1 MKTPFLI
8 VAWVRLL
15 RIYLIAFGCSFL
27 AGLLLINYFGI
38 LPETIFTASS
48 TRLSYVIPIFD
59 AGVNAGIDQGI
70 IIFLWNSSGAL
81 ITLSFLYFSGL
92 FNPKD
97 QINFPKLLRNIFC
110 GKHRM
115 KLLCFLPGC
124 KRVEEE
130 SVRRLYVWLMI
141 PLLSMLI
148 LGVESGLIVATGKD
162 FFGSYFASIMALLP
176 HGIIEIPAVS
186 LAGAVTFSGH
196 LLVKKEMQLVEVS
209 QLFDVLK
216 EHRKVIPVVKICALV
231 VGGLAIAGALEAHF
245 TPYVLSLF

>member
-1 MKTPFLI
+1 MKIPFLLI
-8 VAWVRLL
+8 AWVRLL
-15 RIYLIAFGCSFL
+15 RIYLVAFGCSFL
-27 AGLLLINYFGI
+27 AGLLLITCFGVP
-38 LPETIFTASS
+38 PEKLFLASS

-59 AGVNAGIDQGI
+59 AGVNAGVDQGI

-81 ITLSFLYFSGL
+81 ITLSFLYLSGL
-92 FNPKD
+92 FNPKER
-97 QINFPKLLRNIFC
+97 QNSHKLLRNIFC

-141 PLLSMLI
+141 PLLGMLL
-148 LGVESGLIVATGKD
+148 LGIESGLIVATGKD
-162 FFGSYFASIMALLP
+162 AFGSYLASVMALLP

-196 LLVKKEMQLVEVS
+196 LLIKKEMQLLDVP
-209 QLFDVLK
+209 QLFDTLK
-216 EHRKVIPVVKICALV
+216 EHKRAIPVGKICTLV
-231 VGGLAIAGALEAHF
+231 VCGLAIAGAIEAHF
-245 TPYVLSLF
+245 TPYVLSLL